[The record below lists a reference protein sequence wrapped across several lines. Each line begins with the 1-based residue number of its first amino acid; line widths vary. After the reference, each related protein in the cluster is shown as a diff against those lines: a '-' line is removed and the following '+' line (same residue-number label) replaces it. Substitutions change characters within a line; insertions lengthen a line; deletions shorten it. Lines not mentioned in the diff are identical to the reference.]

1 MDSQVTDRTEVR
13 NMNKVKI
20 LFEMIKFEHSI
31 FALPFAFMGAVLGS
45 IVVLGSWPTWG
56 EIFWVTVAMVGAR
69 SAAMSLNRLI
79 DRYIDAK
86 NPRTATRA
94 IPAGLISVTEVV
106 LFIVVSFAVLFVAA
120 FQLNSL
126 AVKLLP
132 LAVFVLIL
140 YSYTKRFTWLCHF
153 VLGIAIGF
161 GPLGGWVATT
171 GQIDLTSMVLFLSVV
186 LWTAGFDI
194 IYACQDYEYDRT
206 EGLHSVPSRF
216 GIARALLIARFCHL
230 MTIIGLFSLYLMA
243 SLSIWFLVGVFISAL
258 ILIYEHSLVK
268 PTDLS
273 KLNVAFFSMNGIL
286 SVVMFTFT
294 MIDLVIS

>member
-1 MDSQVTDRTEVR
+1 M
-13 NMNKVKI
+13 
-20 LFEMIKFEHSI
+20 EMIKFEHSI

-45 IVVLGSWPTWG
+45 IVVEGTWPTWM

-79 DRYIDAK
+79 DRFVDAK

-94 IPAGLISVTEVV
+94 IPAGLISVLEVL
-106 LFIVVSFAVLFVAA
+106 LFIVVSFIVLFIAA
-120 FQLNSL
+120 FQLNDL

-132 LAVFVLIL
+132 LAVFVLVL

-153 VLGIAIGF
+153 VLGVAIGF

-171 GQIDLTSMVLFLSVV
+171 GQVDVTGLLLFASVLF
-186 LWTAGFDI
+186 WTAGFDI
-194 IYACQDYEYDRT
+194 IYACQDADFDRK
-206 EGLHSVPSRF
+206 EGLFSMPSRF
-216 GIARALLIARFCHL
+216 GIANALLVARICHVI
-230 MTIIGLFSLYLMA
+230 TFVGLLSLYALA
-243 SLSIWFLVGVFISAL
+243 DLSIWFLIGVLISGA

-273 KLNVAFFSMNGIL
+273 KLDVAFFNMNGVL

-294 MIDLVIS
+294 MIDLVIA